1 MIEINDIKP
10 IVKIPDLSIYIY
22 YTLFIVAFLLL
33 VVIIF
38 YLYKFFKKK
47 PKTIEQKYYEKLQH
61 INFENSKQSAYL
73 ISKYGKLLVKEERQI
88 RLFEE
93 LNEELEVYKY
103 KKEITIQIS
112 EKIKTKFHIFME
124 SLDVK

>member
-93 LNEELEVYKY
+93 LNDELEVYKY